1 MGKKRWAPGA
11 SALQNLLSM
20 FFIVATQAFSPFSPP
35 HWKAKRRLANRIE
48 RAAFT
53 QGLNAQQRL
62 LEYERERLKLA
73 ALNAWHDWYTS
84 PFALSQSFR
93 TQDFPQSDDRVLL

>member
-1 MGKKRWAPGA
+1 MRGQSHGL
-11 SALQNLLSM
+11 SIFFLLL
-20 FFIVATQAFSPFSPP
+20 ATQAFSPFSPP

-84 PFALSQSFR
+84 PFALSQASR
-93 TQDFPQSDDRVLL
+93 PHAQPPAGLC